1 MRRVFE
7 VSFFAATA
15 LLQAA
20 ARAMRERGGSI
31 VNLTSRTAL
40 VGVRGMAVYGA
51 SKGRCRASPATS
63 REPSRARPSR
73 WTAATRRPELARFDL
88 DSDCSLSDNP
98 PG

>member
-7 VSFFAATA
+7 VDFFAATA

-40 VGVRGMAVYGA
+40 VGVRGMAVAAAIVYLAGDESRAVTGA
-51 SKGRCRASPATS
+51 SISVDGGY
-63 REPSRARPSR
+63 
-73 WTAATRRPELARFDL
+73 TAA
-88 DSDCSLSDNP
+88 
-98 PG
+98 